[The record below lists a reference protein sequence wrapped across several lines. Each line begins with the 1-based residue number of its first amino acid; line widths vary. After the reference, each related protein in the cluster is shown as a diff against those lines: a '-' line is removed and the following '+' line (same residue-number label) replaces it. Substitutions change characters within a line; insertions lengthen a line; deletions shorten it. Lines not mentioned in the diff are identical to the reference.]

1 VETPDI
7 IAALLAKR
15 SEIQKAIALLQRKER
30 KHKADMAQLDAT
42 IRLFAP
48 SVTLVKREV
57 MHWSR
62 SVHFVTGELTRRC
75 QQALREANGAPFTA
89 DEITILAMKE
99 KGLEVGDGE
108 LRADITRRFL
118 WTLNR
123 MMGRK
128 MVVKQGCG
136 QVGIGSGRTM
146 DSTNRGWFVA
156 TPEKDQWTT
165 TTRVW

>member
-1 VETPDI
+1 VESQDI
-7 IAALLAKR
+7 IAGLLAKR
-15 SEIQKAIALLQRKER
+15 SEIQKAIAALQKEER

-48 SVTLVKREV
+48 SVTLAKRGV
-57 MHWSR
+57 TQWSR

-75 QQALREANGAPFTA
+75 QQALREANGVAFTA
-89 DEITILAMKE
+89 DELAILAMRE
-99 KGLEVGDGE
+99 KGLEIGDGE

-128 MVVKQGCG
+128 MVVKQGWG
-136 QVGIGSGRTM
+136 ADARWGMPTAKS
-146 DSTNRGWFVA
+146 
-156 TPEKDQWTT
+156 
-165 TTRVW
+165 

>member
-1 VETPDI
+1 MESPDV

-15 SEIQKAIALLQRKER
+15 AELQRAIAQLQREAR

-48 SVTLVKREV
+48 SVTLAKREV
-57 MHWSR
+57 PQWSR

-75 QQALREANGAPFTA
+75 QQALREAEGRLVTA
-89 DEITILAMKE
+89 DDLAIRAMNE
-99 KGLEVGDGE
+99 KGLTVGDGE
-108 LRADITRRFL
+108 LRADITRRFI

-128 MVVKQGCG
+128 AVVKQGFG
-136 QVGIGSGRTM
+136 AEAR
-146 DSTNRGWFVA
+146 
-156 TPEKDQWTT
+156 WTLPT
-165 TTRVW
+165 EE

>member
-1 VETPDI
+1 VPLSVKDRYVETPDV

-15 SEIQKAIALLQRKER
+15 SEIQKAIAQLQRQER

-48 SVTLVKREV
+48 SVTLAKKEV
-57 MHWSR
+57 TQWSR

-75 QQALREANGAPFTA
+75 QQALREADGRPVTA
-89 DEITILAMKE
+89 DELAILAMRE
-99 KGLEVGDGE
+99 KGLEIGDGE
-108 LRADITRRFL
+108 LRQDITRRFI

-128 MVVKQGCG
+128 VVVKEGYG
-136 QVGIGSGRTM
+136 A
-146 DSTNRGWFVA
+146 VA
-156 TPEKDQWTT
+156 RWRLSE
-165 TTRVW
+165 